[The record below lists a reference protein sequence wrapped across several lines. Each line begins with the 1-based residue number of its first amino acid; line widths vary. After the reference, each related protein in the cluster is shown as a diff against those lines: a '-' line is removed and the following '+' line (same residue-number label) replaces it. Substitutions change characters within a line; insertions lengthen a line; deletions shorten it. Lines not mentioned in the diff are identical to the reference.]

1 MDAGWRLDQGH
12 HFDQPPNGPALPP
25 APVIRSRKKGER
37 TMDIIPSK
45 RADQYLWWKN
55 LSDNLTVEGPK
66 MGLAAADV
74 TAAKAVADDQVAKMD
89 ATEAARAAL
98 DGARAAEATSTVSN
112 QANMRALGPKGECPW
127 SARPSR
133 FLREAWKPER
143 P

>member
-1 MDAGWRLDQGH
+1 
-12 HFDQPPNGPALPP
+12 
-25 APVIRSRKKGER
+25 
-37 TMDIIPSK
+37 MDIIPSK